1 MMGIKILSTLNEML
15 PQLNLVKQL
24 SPQITLES
32 YRQMI
37 PDMINKN
44 YKQAVFYDQEKPI
57 AVCGFWISTKLYA
70 GKYVELDNVV
80 VDIEYRSKG
89 IGEKLCNKVL
99 DLAIDEGCQMAM
111 LDAYLENEKGHV
123 FYERE
128 GFIKRG
134 YHFVKKL

>member
-1 MMGIKILSTLNEML
+1 MEIKILTTVNEML
-15 PQLNLVKQL
+15 PQLNLIKQL
-24 SPQITLES
+24 SADLTLES
-32 YRQMI
+32 YSQML
-37 PDMINKN
+37 PNMIQNN
-44 YKQAVFYDQEKPI
+44 YKQAVAYENKIPV

-80 VDIEYRSKG
+80 VDENYRSNGVGK
-89 IGEKLCNKVL
+89 KLCNVVL
-99 DLAIDEGCQMAM
+99 DLAISQGCKMAM